1 MKARL
6 PINKKMK
13 DQVFK
18 FAQEEIERQQ
28 KGATRRLYKIMIL
41 ALALEFGFGKER
53 ALRLIRK
60 VDELVRQSNED
71 EAFFYHLD
79 KRLIEQMGLDFEKE
93 DYEKWDK

>member
-6 PINKKMK
+6 PIPK
-13 DQVFK
+13 DMLKRAKQ
-18 FAQEEIERQQ
+18 FALDETERQQ

-41 ALALEFGFGKER
+41 ALALEFGFGKKR

-71 EAFFYHLD
+71 EAFFLSL
-79 KRLIEQMGLDFEKE
+79 R
-93 DYEKWDK
+93 